1 MFVLPPLSIYWLLI
15 LKLSTSIKNKRANF
29 ILLIDQQPFVTS
41 WKVKAIIG
49 RQDSRDDRHTPC
61 KV

>member
-29 ILLIDQQPFVTS
+29 ILLIELAVEISINNLPLRLERFELSTKD
-41 WKVKAIIG
+41 
-49 RQDSRDDRHTPC
+49 
-61 KV
+61 